1 MRKKMLLD
9 RAALTAYMVAVDPVY
24 AYITLAIIAA
34 GSILM
39 YLMVKSSDEFSVE
52 ETEKNSDDFA
62 NVIRDSHGPV
72 TTWLWVAYIV
82 MMIWVIAYLI
92 QHGAEFATFP

>member
-1 MRKKMLLD
+1 MLKMMLD
-9 RAALTAYMVAVDPVY
+9 RIALVVYIVAVDPVY
-24 AYITLAIIAA
+24 AYITVAIIAA

-62 NVIRDSHGPV
+62 GVIKDSHGPV

-82 MMIWVIAYLI
+82 MVIWAIAYLI
-92 QHGAEFATFP
+92 QHSAEFATFP

>member
-1 MRKKMLLD
+1 MLLD
-9 RAALTAYMVAVDPVY
+9 HAALAAYIVAVDPVY
-24 AYITLAIIAA
+24 AYITLAIVIA

-39 YLMVKSSDEFSVE
+39 YLMVKSSDEFTVE

-82 MMIWVIAYLI
+82 MVIWVIAYLI

>member
-1 MRKKMLLD
+1 MMLD
-9 RAALTAYMVAVDPVY
+9 RIALVVYIVAVDPVY
-24 AYITLAIIAA
+24 AYITVAIIAA

-62 NVIRDSHGPV
+62 GVIKDSHGPV

-82 MMIWVIAYLI
+82 MVIWAIAYLI
-92 QHGAEFATFP
+92 QHSAEFATFP

>member
-1 MRKKMLLD
+1 MMKIMLD
-9 RAALTAYMVAVDPVY
+9 RIALVAYIVAVDPVY
-24 AYITLAIIAA
+24 AYIAVAIIAA

-62 NVIRDSHGPV
+62 GVIKDSHGPV

-82 MMIWVIAYLI
+82 MVIWAIAYLI
-92 QHGAEFATFP
+92 QHSAEFATFP

>member
-1 MRKKMLLD
+1 MLLD
-9 RAALTAYMVAVDPVY
+9 RAALTAYIVAVDPVY
-24 AYITLAIIAA
+24 AYITVAIIAA

-39 YLMVKSSDEFSVE
+39 YLMVKSSDEFTVE